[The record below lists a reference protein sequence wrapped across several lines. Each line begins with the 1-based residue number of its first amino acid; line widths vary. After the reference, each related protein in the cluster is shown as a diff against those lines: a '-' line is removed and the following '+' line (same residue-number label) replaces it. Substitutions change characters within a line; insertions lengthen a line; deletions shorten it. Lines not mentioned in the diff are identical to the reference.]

1 MVEELMQ
8 AWHWRPIPGCPGR
21 FVFQGALTTSIEEL
35 VGALPVQVYSGKA
48 RDRVA
53 VVRFPEGGLIT
64 YCRHDGT
71 LLHTLNTE
79 DGFRRKIGQLA
90 ISLEEAI

>member
-1 MVEELMQ
+1 MVEQLMQ
-8 AWHWRPIPGCPGR
+8 SWHWRPIPGCPGR

-35 VGALPVQVYSGKA
+35 VGPLPVEVYSGKA

-53 VVRFPEGGLIT
+53 VVRFPKGGLIS
-64 YCRHDGT
+64 YCRAGGT

-79 DGFRRKIGQLA
+79 DGFRRKLSQMA
-90 ISLEEAI
+90 ISFEGAV